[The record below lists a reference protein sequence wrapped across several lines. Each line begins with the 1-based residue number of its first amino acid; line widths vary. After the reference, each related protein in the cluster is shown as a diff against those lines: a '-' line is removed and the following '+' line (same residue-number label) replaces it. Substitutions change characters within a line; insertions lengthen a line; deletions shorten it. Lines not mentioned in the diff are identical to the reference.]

1 MLRGAKD
8 WGPEWLALRDQP
20 ISRANFFALALFPAA
35 YNVPDQAAFEIGH
48 ERSDNVSSRRFQYAT
63 KTTAKFGQ
71 VVRKCFTRRSAP
83 LFSPVTNAKMAFD
96 EASGSDPSR
105 SAACTSTLRNYEYR
119 GKRIHAPDWPR
130 CRQYDAVVETREPLE
145 EETSACCAVYP
156 APGTEMACA
165 IPHHSDCDLY
175 SGSVIGFS
183 KFAFGLSTLQSA
195 CLARYPLA
203 LCPAQQL
210 HHNQSTIIFN
220 INAGIYAKGCTKK

>member
-20 ISRANFFALALFPAA
+20 ISKANFFALALFPAA

-48 ERSDNVSSRRFQYAT
+48 ERSDNVVKVLYWQRKRKVSSRRFQYAT
-63 KTTAKFGQ
+63 KTTAKSGQ

-83 LFSPVTNAKMAFD
+83 LFSPVTNTKMAFD

-119 GKRIHAPDWPR
+119 GKQIHAPDWPR

-175 SGSVIGFS
+175 SVSCEG
-183 KFAFGLSTLQSA
+183 Q
-195 CLARYPLA
+195 
-203 LCPAQQL
+203 
-210 HHNQSTIIFN
+210 
-220 INAGIYAKGCTKK
+220 